1 MNASSHHPQA
11 RHPGP
16 KTILRVPA
24 TANPPFYKTQRE
36 VYDFYVSHFTL
47 APDEQALYQ
56 KLLIDGPIQG
66 RYFGLD
72 CAEDACETNPD
83 VLNTRFVKYARQT
96 AASAAHKAL
105 AEAGLSPHD
114 IGGVIVNTCTGYL
127 CPGLSSY
134 LVEDLKFPP
143 SVKTLDV
150 VGMGC
155 GGALPNIDTA
165 SALLAAHGGR
175 PWLSVAVE
183 ACSATMFMGTDP
195 ALIVSNCIFGDGAAA
210 VILQPESAA
219 PGTRGLMR
227 IMGSTS
233 SIHPKYREQLRYRQE
248 EGRLRNVLTTRV
260 PAIGAKLAG
269 EALES
274 LLKLHQLERA
284 DIAWWA
290 VHAGGTAVL
299 DQVGRNLGLD
309 ASALQYSLD
318 IFRTYGNMSSPSVLF
333 ALRKIIEEGQPKSG
347 DRCVL
352 LSFGA
357 GFSAFAM
364 LVEFL

>member
-1 MNASSHHPQA
+1 MQ
-11 RHPGP
+11 
-16 KTILRVPA
+16 TILRVPA
-24 TANPPFYKTQRE
+24 TANPPFYVTQRE
-36 VYDFYVSHFTL
+36 VYDFYISHFTL
-47 APDEQALYQ
+47 APEEQALYQ
-56 KLLIDGPIQG
+56 KLLLDSPIQG

-72 CAEDACETNPD
+72 SAEDACETHPD
-83 VLNTRFVKYARQT
+83 RLNERFLKYAR
-96 AASAAHKAL
+96 AAAAAAAQKAMVAATL
-105 AEAGLSPHD
+105 TPAEF
-114 IGGVIVNTCTGYL
+114 GGVIVNTCTGYL

-134 LVEDLKFPP
+134 LVEDLQFPP
-143 SVKTLDV
+143 NVKTLDV

-183 ACSATMFMGTDP
+183 ACSATMFMGPDP

-210 VILQPESAA
+210 VILQDEATLA
-219 PGTRGLMR
+219 NTRGLMR
-227 IMGSTS
+227 ILGSTS

-260 PAIGAKLAG
+260 PVIGAKLAG
-269 EALES
+269 EALDA
-274 LLKLHQLERA
+274 LLTEHKLNRD

-299 DQVGRNLGLD
+299 DQVGRDLGLK
-309 ASALQYSLD
+309 SEALQFSLNV
-318 IFRTYGNMSSPSVLF
+318 FQTYGNMSSPSVLF
-333 ALRKIIEEGQPKSG
+333 ALKQIMEQGQPKPG
-347 DRCVL
+347 ERGVL

>member
-1 MNASSHHPQA
+1 MQ
-11 RHPGP
+11 
-16 KTILRVPA
+16 TILRVPA
-24 TANPPFYKTQRE
+24 TANPPFYVTQQDAYE
-36 VYDFYVSHFTL
+36 FYVSHFALTPEEQTL
-47 APDEQALYQ
+47 YH

-83 VLNTRFVKYARQT
+83 RLNERFVKFARQT
-96 AASAAHKAL
+96 GAAAARKAIT
-105 AEAGLSPHD
+105 EAGLTVHD
-114 IGGVIVNTCTGYL
+114 LGGVVVNTCTGYL

-134 LVEDLKFPP
+134 LVEDLGLP
-143 SVKTLDV
+143 STVKTLDIA
-150 VGMGC
+150 GMGC

-165 SALLAAHGGR
+165 SALLAANDGL

-183 ACSATMFMGTDP
+183 ACSATLFMGPDP

-210 VILQPESAA
+210 VILQNESTLSKTA
-219 PGTRGLMR
+219 GLMR
-227 IMGSTS
+227 ILGSTS

-248 EGRLRNVLTTRV
+248 QGRLRNVLTTRV
-260 PAIGAKLAG
+260 PVIGAKLAG
-269 EALES
+269 EALNT
-274 LLKLHQLERA
+274 LLTQHQLTRE
-284 DIAWWA
+284 DISWWA

-299 DQVGRNLGLD
+299 DQVGRDLGLD
-309 ASALQYSLD
+309 AKALQYSLNV
-318 IFRTYGNMSSPSVLF
+318 FHTYGNMSSPSVLF
-333 ALRKIIEEGQPKSG
+333 ALKQIIEQGQPKPG
-347 DRCVL
+347 DRGVL

>member
-1 MNASSHHPQA
+1 MQ
-11 RHPGP
+11 
-16 KTILRVPA
+16 TILRVPA
-24 TANPPFYKTQRE
+24 TATPPFYVTQRE
-36 VYDFYVSHFTL
+36 VYDFLVSHFTL
-47 APDEQALYQ
+47 APDEHALYQ
-56 KLLIDGPIQG
+56 KLLIDSPIRG

-72 CAEDACETNPD
+72 CVEEACETNPD
-83 VLNTRFVKYARQT
+83 RLNERFVRYARQT
-96 AASAAHKAL
+96 GAVAARKAI
-105 AEAGLSPHD
+105 AEAGLNVTEL
-114 IGGVIVNTCTGYL
+114 GGVIVNTCTGYL

-134 LVEDLKFPP
+134 LVEDLQLPP
-143 SVKTLDV
+143 GVKTLDIA
-150 VGMGC
+150 GMGC

-183 ACSATMFMGTDP
+183 ACSATMFMGSDP

-210 VILQPESAA
+210 VILQDEVTLAN
-219 PGTRGLMR
+219 TRGLIR
-227 IMGSTS
+227 ILGSTS
-233 SIHPKYREQLRYRQE
+233 SIHPEYREQLRYRQE

-260 PAIGAKLAG
+260 PVIGAKLAR
-269 EALES
+269 EALDA
-274 LLKLHQLERA
+274 LLTEHKFNRE

-299 DQVGRNLGLD
+299 DQVGRDLGLT
-309 ASALQYSLD
+309 AEALQFSLNV
-318 IFRTYGNMSSPSVLF
+318 FQTYGNMSSPSVLF
-333 ALRKIIEEGQPKSG
+333 ALKQIMEQGQPKPG
-347 DRCVL
+347 ERGVL

>member
-1 MNASSHHPQA
+1 MQA
-11 RHPGP
+11 
-16 KTILRVPA
+16 ILRIPA
-24 TANPPFYKTQRE
+24 TANPPFYVTQRE

-47 APDEQALYQ
+47 SPDEQSLYH

-83 VLNTRFVKYARQT
+83 RLNERFVKFTRQT
-96 AASAAHKAL
+96 GAAAARKAMT
-105 AEAGLSPHD
+105 EAGLTATD
-114 IGGVIVNTCTGYL
+114 LGGVIVNTCTGYL

-134 LVEDLKFPP
+134 LVEDLNLPP
-143 SVKTLDV
+143 GVKTLDIT
-150 VGMGC
+150 GMGC

-165 SALLAAHGGR
+165 AALLVANGGR

-183 ACSATMFMGTDP
+183 ACSATLFMGPDP

-210 VILQPESAA
+210 VILQDEATVKQ
-219 PGTRGLMR
+219 TRGLMR
-227 IMGSTS
+227 ILGSTT

-248 EGRLRNVLTTRV
+248 DGRLRNVLTTRV
-260 PAIGAKLAG
+260 PVIGAKLAG

-274 LLKLHQLERA
+274 LLKQHQLTRK
-284 DIAWWA
+284 DVSWWA

-299 DQVGRNLGLD
+299 DQVGRDLGLD
-309 ASALQYSLD
+309 ANALQYSLN
-318 IFRTYGNMSSPSVLF
+318 IFQNYGNMSSPSVLF
-333 ALRKIIEEGQPKSG
+333 ALKQIIEQGQPKPG
-347 DRCVL
+347 ERGVL

-357 GFSAFAM
+357 GFSAFAL